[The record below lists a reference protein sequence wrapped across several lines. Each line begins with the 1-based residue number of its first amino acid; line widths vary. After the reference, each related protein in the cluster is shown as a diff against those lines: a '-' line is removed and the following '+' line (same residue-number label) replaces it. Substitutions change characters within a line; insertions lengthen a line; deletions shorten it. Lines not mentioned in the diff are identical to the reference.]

1 MNDASLFSAEITIN
15 EQEKTT
21 GQLVNQ
27 KAVFLQNESNL
38 IDLLC
43 NESS

>member
-27 KAVFLQNESNL
+27 KAVFFAKRIESNR
-38 IDLLC
+38 
-43 NESS
+43 SVV